1 MKKPA
6 TSFYK
11 TILAVNTGE
20 REAVELGLVV
30 DGAIK
35 AQEKFPVRS
44 QELQVCIA
52 NFLAAHNIT
61 IPQLKALAVFRSG
74 ESLTGSR
81 MGVAAVNT
89 LAWLANI
96 PIIEIDEIGFEAG
109 LKSLTRDELSLS
121 VVKQTLP
128 LS

>member
-1 MKKPA
+1 MCYNTISMKSNLFVFIGLSA
-6 TSFYK
+6 V
-11 TILAVNTGE
+11 LAVNLYF
-20 REAVELGLVV
+20 RA
-30 DGAIK
+30 
-35 AQEKFPVRS
+35 FP
-44 QELQVCIA
+44 IY
-52 NFLAAHNIT
+52 F
-61 IPQLKALAVFRSG
+61 PQLKALAVFRSG